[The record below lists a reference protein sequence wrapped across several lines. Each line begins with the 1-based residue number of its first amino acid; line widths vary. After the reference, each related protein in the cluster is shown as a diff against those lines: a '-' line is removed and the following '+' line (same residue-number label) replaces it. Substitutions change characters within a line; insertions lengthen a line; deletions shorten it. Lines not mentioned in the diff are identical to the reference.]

1 MSMQQGTG
9 GRRREEKPPGKVQ
22 NQHVTLRS
30 SSCVCWTMIDGVE
43 TGESDAGRESSHC
56 FLRCRNTRVIVCS
69 QIIGGFQESP
79 PETAFHLWPELS

>member
-9 GRRREEKPPGKVQ
+9 GKRREEKPPGKVQ

-43 TGESDAGRESSHC
+43 TGESDAGRESTVSCGVVTLGSSCVHK
-56 FLRCRNTRVIVCS
+56 LLVGSRNRRRRQRFTFGQS
-69 QIIGGFQESP
+69 
-79 PETAFHLWPELS
+79 